1 MRNRLWLPCASA
13 GVILA
18 ITASTGLLAEGFSNA
33 KVVVTKSAIVPGKSE
48 ALAVQHP
55 SVVVYFDGQ
64 SEETILANGSRHR
77 EEITRGKTVRE
88 PAETGT
94 LLNTGSTPL
103 VFVRVE
109 FLTAGGQE
117 TWGTTGLA
125 PSYKVLFE
133 DQHSRTYDIRI
144 PAHAREPQHTHHD
157 RVVICLSGATLEHIL
172 PDGRKQPSTLKTGE
186 IAWRQGQTHIG
197 HNMGNT
203 DLWVIAIEPK

>member
-1 MRNRLWLPCASA
+1 MRNRLWFLCASA

-18 ITASTGLLAEGFSNA
+18 ITAPAGLLSEEFSNA
-33 KVVVTKSAIVPGKSE
+33 KVVVTKSAIPPGKSE

-55 SVVVYFDGQ
+55 SVVVYLQGQ
-64 SEETILANGSRHR
+64 SEVTNLANGSQHR
-77 EEITRGKTVRE
+77 EEVTRGMTVRE

-117 TWGTTGLA
+117 NWGTTGLA
-125 PSYKVLFE
+125 PNYKVLFE
-133 DQHSRTYDIRI
+133 DQYSRTYDIRI
-144 PAHAREPQHTHHD
+144 PAHAQEPQHTHHD
-157 RVVICLSGATLEHIL
+157 RVVICLSGASLEHIL

-197 HNMGNT
+197 HNMGDT